1 MQLDL
6 TKLSETQKKFYVQLL
21 AQSNIEF
28 QKKDNQFIAQFK
40 IDSSK
45 TQPSINEANKK
56 TKTEG
61 KKPEQVNPLV
71 GTKKFLGRTVKVGEF
86 KAL

>member
-45 TQPSINEANKK
+45 AQPLPNEVKQ
-56 TKTEG
+56 
-61 KKPEQVNPLV
+61 KP
-71 GTKKFLGRTVKVGEF
+71 
-86 KAL
+86 KA